1 MVMLGAFM
9 QFFSLY
15 DLYAQWETS
24 GVFDFL
30 LPALL
35 IFSVIFGIL
44 TSTKVL
50 GGNKGVNSII
60 AASAALMAMRLQVVS
75 DFFGLLLPGL
85 GIGIVVIVVVL
96 ILAGLFMSQGNIH
109 EWMPTFFWGG
119 IVVGLIIVITV
130 LNSFAWFGS
139 FWWQQ
144 NWVSIAWIAVLF
156 VILLQFFR
164 EPKGADARSAEN
176 KVYAGEIKAIRS

>member
-1 MVMLGAFM
+1 M

-30 LPALL
+30 LPMLL

-50 GGNKGVNSII
+50 GGNKGVNFVI
-60 AASAALMAMRLQVVS
+60 AASAALMAMRLQIVS
-75 DFFGLLLPGL
+75 DFFSLLLPGL
-85 GIGIVVIVVVL
+85 GIGIAVIVVVL
-96 ILAGLFMSQGNIH
+96 IMAGLFMSQGNIH
-109 EWMPTFFWGG
+109 EWMPTFYWGG
-119 IVVGLIIVITV
+119 LVVGLIIVISV

-139 FWWQQ
+139 PWFQA
-144 NWVSIAWIAVLF
+144 NWVSLIWTTILIVVF
-156 VILLQFFR
+156 VQFFK
-164 EPKGADARSAEN
+164 EPKSADTREKEN
-176 KVYAGEIKAIRS
+176 KAYGGRAYPMEAIRK